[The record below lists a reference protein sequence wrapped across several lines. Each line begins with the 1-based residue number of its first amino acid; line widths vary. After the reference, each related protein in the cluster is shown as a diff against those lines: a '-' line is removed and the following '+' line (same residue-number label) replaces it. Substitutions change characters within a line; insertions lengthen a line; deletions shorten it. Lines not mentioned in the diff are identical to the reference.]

1 MTRNTF
7 RGSVPAHPRAKNGRD
22 RNRFDGL
29 PAGDICRVRSVP
41 YIGVKNRSGG
51 VAFSHEGRAV

>member
-7 RGSVPAHPRAKNGRD
+7 RGPVPMPPGAANGRG
-22 RNRFDGL
+22 RNRFGGL
-29 PAGDICRVRSVP
+29 PAGDIGRVRSVP